1 MAKTIPY
8 LVAVAVVL
16 GTSLGALAQV
26 NGGVGPATT
35 GQARPCS
42 SGVTSFPCGRGP
54 AASGTGVRTGQGP
67 LTKPIPPAVS
77 TMNPPHNP
85 QLPQNMR
92 GPVHTNPPQEP
103 FGSR

>member
-1 MAKTIPY
+1 MVKTIPY
-8 LVAVAVVL
+8 LVAVAFAL
-16 GTSLGALAQV
+16 GTSLGARAQV
-26 NGGVGPATT
+26 SGNVGRATT
-35 GQARPCS
+35 GQARPCY
-42 SGVTSFPCGRGP
+42 SGGISIPCGRGP
-54 AASGTGVRTGQGP
+54 ATSGTGVKTGQGP

-77 TMNPPHNP
+77 TVNPPHNP